1 MARAATQHDTTDP
14 APKSPLES
22 KHGLEPHIPWR
33 LIDKYFTDNP
43 SALID
48 HHISSYDDFCTR
60 GLPSIL
66 KENNPIV
73 FNKEYDETTK
83 THRFQCDIHIG
94 GKSGTRVYY
103 GKPVIYDDDKQHLM
117 YPNDARLRNMTYAIT
132 IHYDVELE
140 YRAVGDDGEVTAS
153 THMIERVFLGRFPIM
168 VGSKQ
173 CITHGLA
180 DTSRFQL
187 GECKNDRGGYFI
199 INGKERLVV
208 PQERFADNMM
218 YVRKNP
224 NDEYSHSIDVRCVSE
239 DASKPIRSMSV
250 RMVAPNDR
258 FTNGQI
264 VVNIPNV
271 RAPLPLFVVMRALGV
286 ISDTVIIEYCM
297 LDIVSLSKEYIDLF
311 IPSVHDAGK
320 VFNQET
326 ALKFI
331 ASFTKHKTVASAVEI
346 MSDYFLPQIGELNFD
361 TKAYYLGH
369 MVKQML
375 DVAVGIK
382 DSTDRDSF
390 KYKRVDTTGRL
401 LYDLFNEYY
410 TIQRKE
416 MFSGMDK
423 DYFYHKG
430 EKNVFY
436 FKTLIEK
443 HMASLRTRTVEE
455 GIGRGFK
462 GNWGASAN
470 TKREGVVQVLN
481 RLSFNSAI
489 SHLRKINLPLD
500 ASAKV
505 VGPRHL
511 HGTQFGIIDP
521 VDTPDGGN
529 IGLHKHMAVMARITS
544 GTPRRDM
551 VQWLVKHAKLRRLDG
566 TYPKTVSYGT
576 LVFVNG
582 AVVGFVSDAKHTLSI
597 FREARRT
604 GGVDTYTSMSWNIDD
619 SVIDVWS
626 DGGRLTRPVFYVDDD
641 AVPSY
646 ANKRVVAGVD
656 NGAYSW
662 DALVGGGGG
671 GDGDGDGDGGVVG
684 GVVGGA
690 PIVRSNRALI
700 EYIDTNEQDVAYIA
714 MSSDDLVST
723 NHTTYTHVEIH
734 PSLMLGV
741 MGNQIVFPE
750 NNQLPRDLFSC
761 GQSKQAV
768 SLYHSNYQTRIDK
781 MGVVLNSG
789 QLPLVKSR
797 YTKYISGDEHP
808 YGENVVVAIMCYDG
822 YNVEDSI
829 LFNGGSVDRGLFNMT
844 YLNSYESYEESN
856 VIPGNT
862 TNTVFGKIDGN
873 GVHGTRPGN
882 DYSQLDDNGLIRE
895 NTMVNEDTVVIG
907 RMTTDESTPDITID
921 ASVSAKK
928 GQLGYVDKVY
938 MTEGEEGKRIA
949 KVRVRERRVPAIGDK
964 FCSRCGQK
972 GTVGRVIPEED
983 MPYTPDGLRPDI
995 IVNPHAFPSRMTIGQ
1010 LIESL
1015 YGKAAAIYG
1024 GFGDCTAFVNT
1035 GSKHETYGSM
1045 LQDAGFSSSGCHVM
1059 YNGMTGEQ
1067 IESDVYVGP
1076 TYYMRL
1082 KHMVKDK
1089 INFRAKGPR
1098 TAVTRQA
1105 VHGRANDGGL
1115 RIGEMERD
1123 GVVGHGAMA
1132 FLNESM
1138 MERGDEY
1145 YMAVCNLTGGIAAY
1159 NEEQNIFLSPEA
1171 DGPLNYKIGP
1181 DGDVKVD
1188 VISRHGRSFSV
1199 VRVPYSFKL
1208 LTQELQ
1214 AMNVRMRIITDDNI
1228 NQIPELAFSDNLHK
1242 LSGADAGD
1250 TVRTIGRKR
1259 TNRVKF
1265 ATNKIKVPDSPYVDD
1280 MESPDYIPT
1289 TPDYSPGT
1297 PDYSPPYAPTTP
1309 NSNSPHTPDYPPSA
1323 SPPYAP
1329 NSNSPPYAPNSNS
1342 PPYAPESPP
1351 YAPNSNSPHTPDYPP
1366 SPPYA
1371 PESASPPNTPNTPN
1385 STSPPYAPNTP
1396 DDIPVETTPVEE
1408 EISLL
1413 TEIDNTTEI
1422 SDTTDDPSAKKR
1434 VTIDI

>member
-1 MARAATQHDTTDP
+1 MAQARENVSDKTSSSHTLD
-14 APKSPLES
+14 
-22 KHGLEPHIPWR
+22 PHIPWR
-33 LIDKYFTDNP
+33 VIDKYFTDNP

-48 HHISSYDDFCTR
+48 HHISSYDDFCSK
-60 GLPSIL
+60 GIPSIL

-73 FNKEYDETTK
+73 FNKEYDETTQ
-83 THRFQCDIHIG
+83 THKFQCDIHVG
-94 GKSGTRVYY
+94 GKDGTRVYY
-103 GKPVIYDDDKQHLM
+103 GKPVIYDDDKQHFM
-117 YPNDARLRNMTYAIT
+117 YPNDARLRNMTYSKT
-132 IHYDVELE
+132 IHYDVELD
-140 YRAVGDDGEVTAS
+140 YRVMGDDGEMS
-153 THMIERVFLGRFPIM
+153 TSSHMIERVFLGRFPIM
-168 VGSKQ
+168 VGSSQ
-173 CITHGLA
+173 CITNGLA

-199 INGKERLVV
+199 IHGKERLIV

-271 RAPLPLFVVMRALGV
+271 RTPIPLFIVMRALGV
-286 ISDTVIIEYCM
+286 ISDTSIIEYCV
-297 LDIVSLSKEYIDLF
+297 LNIVGISKKYIDLF
-311 IPSVHDAGK
+311 VPSVHDAGK

-346 MSDYFLPQIGELNFD
+346 MSDYFLPQVGELNFD
-361 TKAYYLGH
+361 TKAYFLGH
-369 MVKQML
+369 MVKQMM
-375 DVAVGIK
+375 DVVVGIK
-382 DSTDRDSF
+382 EPTDRDSF

-410 TIQRKE
+410 AIQKKE
-416 MFSGMDK
+416 MFKTMDY
-423 DYFYHKG
+423 DYFYDKG
-430 EKNVFY
+430 AKNLFY
-436 FKTLIEK
+436 FKSLIEK
-443 HMASLRTRTVEE
+443 HMATLKKRTVEE
-455 GIGRGFK
+455 GIGKGFK

-470 TKREGVVQVLN
+470 TKREGVAQVLN

-511 HGTQFGIIDP
+511 HGSQFGIIDP

-544 GTPRRDM
+544 GKPKRDM
-551 VQWLVKHAKLRRLDG
+551 VQWLTKHAKLRRLDG
-566 TYPKTVSYGT
+566 SYPKTISEAN

-582 AVVGFVSDAKHTLSI
+582 SIVGYIYDAKYTLSR
-597 FREARRT
+597 FREARRV
-604 GGVDTYTSMSWNIDD
+604 GEVDTYTSMSWNIDD

-626 DGGRLTRPVFYVDDD
+626 DGGRLTRPVFYVDDT

-646 ANKRVVAGVD
+646 ADKRLIAGIE

-662 DALVGGGGG
+662 NALVGGG
-671 GDGDGDGDGGVVG
+671 DATSTTSVK
-684 GVVGGA
+684 
-690 PIVRSNRALI
+690 STRALV

-714 MSSDDLVST
+714 MSPEDIT
-723 NHTTYTHVEIH
+723 GKTTHTHVEIH

-789 QLPLVKSR
+789 QIPLVKSR

-844 YLNSYESYEESN
+844 YMNSYESYEESN
-856 VIPGNT
+856 MIPGNT
-862 TNTVFGKIDGN
+862 TNTVFGKIEGKS
-873 GVHGTRPGN
+873 VHGTKPGN

-895 NTMVNEDTVVIG
+895 NTMVTEETVVIG
-907 RMTTDESTPDITID
+907 RMTTDESNPDATID

-949 KVRVRERRVPAIGDK
+949 KVRVRERRVPSIGDK

-1015 YGKAAAIYG
+1015 YGKAVAMYG
-1024 GFGDCTAFVNT
+1024 GFGDCTAFVNN
-1035 GSKHETYGSM
+1035 GSKHEIYGSM
-1045 LQDAGFSSSGCHVM
+1045 LQDVGFSSSGCHVM

-1089 INFRAKGPR
+1089 INFRARGPR

-1132 FLNESM
+1132 FLTESM

-1159 NEEQNIFLSPEA
+1159 NAEQNIFLSPEA

-1181 DGDVKVD
+1181 DGNVKVD

-1228 NQIPELAFSDNLHK
+1228 DQIPQLAFSDNLYK
-1242 LSGADAGD
+1242 LTGADTGD
-1250 TVRTIGRKR
+1250 TVLQIGRQR
-1259 TNRVKF
+1259 IGRGRF
-1265 ATNKIKVPDSPYVDD
+1265 ATNNIKAPASPYVDD
-1280 MESPDYIPT
+1280 MESYSPPT
-1289 TPDYSPGT
+1289 TPDYPPGAF
-1297 PDYSPPYAPTTP
+1297 DDSPPYAPDSP
-1309 NSNSPHTPDYPPSA
+1309 PDSPPYAPGSNSPHTPDYPPST
-1323 SPPYAP
+1323 SPP
-1329 NSNSPPYAPNSNS
+1329 SNSPPYAPTTSPQDSWDKMMNGLPKEDREGLDSSDMELAKKMYYDGKNSTTNGS
-1342 PPYAPESPP
+1342 PPYAPQTPEYPPSPDYPADSPP
-1351 YAPNSNSPHTPDYPP
+1351 YAP
-1366 SPPYA
+1366 
-1371 PESASPPNTPNTPN
+1371 
-1385 STSPPYAPNTP
+1385 P

-1408 EISLL
+1408 EVSLL
-1413 TEIDNTTEI
+1413 TEIDNATEI
-1422 SDTTDDPSAKKR
+1422 SDTADSDPSAKKR

>member
-1 MARAATQHDTTDP
+1 
-14 APKSPLES
+14 
-22 KHGLEPHIPWR
+22 
-33 LIDKYFTDNP
+33 
-43 SALID
+43 
-48 HHISSYDDFCTR
+48 
-60 GLPSIL
+60 
-66 KENNPIV
+66 
-73 FNKEYDETTK
+73 
-83 THRFQCDIHIG
+83 
-94 GKSGTRVYY
+94 
-103 GKPVIYDDDKQHLM
+103 
-117 YPNDARLRNMTYAIT
+117 
-132 IHYDVELE
+132 
-140 YRAVGDDGEVTAS
+140 
-153 THMIERVFLGRFPIM
+153 
-168 VGSKQ
+168 
-173 CITHGLA
+173 
-180 DTSRFQL
+180 
-187 GECKNDRGGYFI
+187 
-199 INGKERLVV
+199 
-208 PQERFADNMM
+208 
-218 YVRKNP
+218 
-224 NDEYSHSIDVRCVSE
+224 
-239 DASKPIRSMSV
+239 
-250 RMVAPNDR
+250 
-258 FTNGQI
+258 
-264 VVNIPNV
+264 
-271 RAPLPLFVVMRALGV
+271 
-286 ISDTVIIEYCM
+286 
-297 LDIVSLSKEYIDLF
+297 
-311 IPSVHDAGK
+311 
-320 VFNQET
+320 
-326 ALKFI
+326 
-331 ASFTKHKTVASAVEI
+331 
-346 MSDYFLPQIGELNFD
+346 
-361 TKAYYLGH
+361 
-369 MVKQML
+369 
-375 DVAVGIK
+375 
-382 DSTDRDSF
+382 
-390 KYKRVDTTGRL
+390 
-401 LYDLFNEYY
+401 
-410 TIQRKE
+410 
-416 MFSGMDK
+416 
-423 DYFYHKG
+423 
-430 EKNVFY
+430 
-436 FKTLIEK
+436 
-443 HMASLRTRTVEE
+443 
-455 GIGRGFK
+455 
-462 GNWGASAN
+462 
-470 TKREGVVQVLN
+470 
-481 RLSFNSAI
+481 
-489 SHLRKINLPLD
+489 
-500 ASAKV
+500 
-505 VGPRHL
+505 
-511 HGTQFGIIDP
+511 
-521 VDTPDGGN
+521 
-529 IGLHKHMAVMARITS
+529 
-544 GTPRRDM
+544 
-551 VQWLVKHAKLRRLDG
+551 
-566 TYPKTVSYGT
+566 
-576 LVFVNG
+576 
-582 AVVGFVSDAKHTLSI
+582 
-597 FREARRT
+597 
-604 GGVDTYTSMSWNIDD
+604 
-619 SVIDVWS
+619 
-626 DGGRLTRPVFYVDDD
+626 
-641 AVPSY
+641 
-646 ANKRVVAGVD
+646 
-656 NGAYSW
+656 
-662 DALVGGGGG
+662 
-671 GDGDGDGDGGVVG
+671 
-684 GVVGGA
+684 
-690 PIVRSNRALI
+690 
-700 EYIDTNEQDVAYIA
+700 
-714 MSSDDLVST
+714 
-723 NHTTYTHVEIH
+723 
-734 PSLMLGV
+734 
-741 MGNQIVFPE
+741 
-750 NNQLPRDLFSC
+750 
-761 GQSKQAV
+761 
-768 SLYHSNYQTRIDK
+768 
-781 MGVVLNSG
+781 
-789 QLPLVKSR
+789 LVKSR

-862 TNTVFGKIDGN
+862 TNTVFGKIEGN

-907 RMTTDESTPDITID
+907 RMTTDESNPDITID

-1242 LSGADAGD
+1242 LSGADAD
-1250 TVRTIGRKR
+1250 ESVRLISRKR

-1289 TPDYSPGT
+1289 TPDYSP
-1297 PDYSPPYAPTTP
+1297 PYAESPPYAPNSASPPYAP
-1309 NSNSPHTPDYPPSA
+1309 NSASPPYAPNSASPPYAPNSASPPYAPNSASPPYAPNSASPPYAPNSPHTPDYPPSA
-1323 SPPYAP
+1323 SPPYAN
-1329 NSNSPPYAPNSNS
+1329 NSTSPPYAPDSPHTPDYPPSASS
-1342 PPYAPESPP
+1342 PPYAN
-1351 YAPNSNSPHTPDYPP
+1351 NSNSPHTPDYPP
-1366 SPPYA
+1366 
-1371 PESASPPNTPNTPN
+1371 
-1385 STSPPYAPNTP
+1385 SPPYAPNTP

-1413 TEIDNTTEI
+1413 TEIDNATVI